1 MHLRTSTQVSCVLVH
16 MINGAASKWRNHLN
30 KNKKSTW
37 CAREPEPALDVPAAA
52 SFSPS
57 KLFFVEFACTAVRLY
72 GGAVPNQERMKRVGG
87 MRRVHPLSRG
97 RVLGRDYGESH
108 GVLQNIVILVHGN
121 LICGTGMCVQP
132 RTQDVASW

>member
-1 MHLRTSTQVSCVLVH
+1 MCERTRACIGCACGGILLSKQVIFCGIL
-16 MINGAASKWRNHLN
+16 
-30 KNKKSTW
+30 
-37 CAREPEPALDVPAAA
+37 
-52 SFSPS
+52 
-57 KLFFVEFACTAVRLY
+57 ACTAVRLY

-87 MRRVHPLSRG
+87 MRCVHPLSRG